1 MNLQKRTKDVNALTL
16 DDLYDLWERSRRNVG
31 LSHSHIKAARQLVS
45 SIRGAG
51 WSWLAEA
58 LNDNRRKWFVAAFFK
73 SYPVPRHLL
82 KQMLLA
88 GVLEKDPSYNRN
100 FIQPCVQ
107 TFGPETVLIQH
118 LEYLESGTDE
128 EKAGAASAFYWVRG
142 ESDSTSDLKL
152 GIRCQMLRE
161 FVHNSD
167 VEVQRRIIPLLDLE
181 ARKYPSDLRPLTK
194 QAIDIAR
201 SHPDEYIRHR
211 VEIQLG
217 ACGPLM
223 PIPHEE

>member
-1 MNLQKRTKDVNALTL
+1 MTL
-16 DDLYDLWERSRRNVG
+16 DELYDLWERSRRNLG
-31 LSHSHIKAARQLVS
+31 LSHCHIKAARQLVS

-58 LNDNRRKWFVAAFFK
+58 LNDNRRKWFVAAFFN
-73 SYPVPRHLL
+73 SYPVPRRML

-88 GVLEKDPSYNRN
+88 GVLEKDPSYNRD
-100 FIQPCVQ
+100 FIQPCLQ
-107 TFGPETVLIQH
+107 SFGPETILIQL
-118 LEYLESGTDE
+118 LEYLESGSDE

-142 ESDSTSDLKL
+142 DGESTADLRL
-152 GIRCQMLRE
+152 RIRCQMLRE

-167 VEVQRRIIPLLDLE
+167 LEVRRRIIPLLDLE
-181 ARKYPSDLRPLTK
+181 AREYPRELRPLTK

-201 SHPDEYIRHR
+201 SHSDEYIRHR

-217 ACGPLM
+217 GCGPLM
-223 PIPHEE
+223 PIPHEN